1 MDNTALKKFAV
12 SARHKI
18 TTGVRNRA
26 GQFGI
31 TAQGIAPIQSL
42 ADGFIVN
49 GHIFDNKTQAQY
61 EHLRRRVEI
70 DGYEAVMETA
80 SYTWFN
86 RLVALRFM
94 EVHDYLPIRTRI
106 LSSLKA
112 NKVEPDAVTEVLQL
126 VEELSLDKELIYH
139 LQDTHNTN
147 ELFKYI
153 IEKQGMQLEKML
165 PNVFSPVESDFYL
178 LLPNDLLQDNGII
191 KDLITL
197 IPEEA
202 WDDIEIVGW
211 LYQFYVSEEKDQIFS
226 DLKKNKKIGK
236 QSIGPATQL
245 FTPKW
250 IVEYLVDNSL
260 GRLWLE
266 NNASSK
272 LKDKLHY
279 YLDAAEQ
286 TPEVMEQ
293 LAALKYENLK
303 PEDIK
308 VMDPAM
314 GSGHMLLHAF
324 DVLREIYLERGYNP
338 REIPQLIVENN
349 LYGIDID
356 KRAAQLASFAIAM
369 KARSY
374 DRRFFSREVTFNLIG
389 FEESN
394 GLALFHNTSLP
405 NEDVVNI
412 ELENL
417 YAQFFDAKIY
427 GSILR
432 LELIDVEIIE
442 EAIKYLKNSHVED
455 IIAQGYLDF
464 EVPIIEELIEIYKL
478 LNKRYDIVVT
488 NPPYMGSNGMEAKL
502 SEYVKKLYPNTK
514 SDLFAVFMD
523 TSTQMTKNNGFYA
536 MINQQSW
543 MFLSS
548 FEKLRQYI
556 INNQTIISMA
566 HTGARTFP
574 ELSGEVVQ
582 NTAFVLLNSRI
593 DSYLGRYDRLIKI
606 QTTEEKAKAI
616 LNNQCTYFSE
626 QKKFSVMP
634 GYPIAYWV
642 TNDVVTS
649 FNNLKTENVL
659 TTREG
664 MATANNELFL
674 RLWFEL
680 NYHRI
685 AFNCRS
691 SNDAIAQHI
700 KWVPYN
706 KGGGTRKWYGNNDY
720 VVNWENDGELIKNN
734 IDEKTGRIR
743 SHNYNGEYGFRE
755 GVTWSAISS
764 GNISVR
770 YTESG
775 FLFDS
780 KGAKGFSDSSDR
792 LPYILALLNS
802 KVAMVFLSFL
812 SPTLDFKVGDIV
824 QIPFI
829 QNNGYFGEVSSI
841 ANSCVDIARQDWD
854 SFETSW
860 DFEQH
865 PLVLNPIH
873 YSKISEA
880 YANWTVIAEE
890 RFNRLKGNEEELNR
904 TFIEIYGLQDELTPE
919 VEDKDV
925 TVRKANVERDIRSFL
940 SYLIGV
946 IFGRYRLDKPGL
958 AFAGGEFNLN
968 DFGSYKPDKDNIIPI
983 TAEHYFEDD
992 IISKIAELVAIIYG
1006 KDTLDENLQFIA
1018 THLGMKESETA
1029 EDTIRRYF
1037 MKDFYKDHLK
1047 IYQKR
1052 PIYWQFSSG
1061 KKGAFKGLMYLHRY
1075 DKYTL
1080 ARIRTDYVLKLTTT
1094 LNQLIEH
1101 AQVIIDGNISAKE
1114 VARARKEREAYEA
1127 QLQELREYDLIL
1139 KQLADQEIDLD
1150 LDDGVKVN
1158 YAKFQDI
1165 PFKKDNGRSEK
1176 MNLFEKI

>member
-26 GQFGI
+26 AQFGI

-49 GHIFDNKTQAQY
+49 GHIFDNKTQTQY

-70 DGYEAVMETA
+70 DGYKAVMETA

-86 RLVALRFM
+86 RLIALRFM

-165 PNVFSPVESDFYL
+165 PNVFSPVEGDFYL

-191 KDLITL
+191 RDLITL

-266 NNASSK
+266 NNALSN

-349 LYGIDID
+349 LYGMDID
-356 KRAAQLASFAIAM
+356 KRPAQLASFAIAM

-374 DRRFFSREVTFNLIG
+374 DRRFFSREVRFHFIG

-394 GLALFHNTSLP
+394 GLELFHNTSLP
-405 NEDVVNI
+405 NETAVNA

-427 GSILR
+427 GSILKV
-432 LELIDVEIIE
+432 ESVDVNLIE
-442 EAIKYLKNSHVED
+442 EAIRHLRTSRYED
-455 IIAQGYLDF
+455 IISQGYLNF
-464 EVPIIEELIEIYKL
+464 EVPLIEELLEQHKL
-478 LNKRYDIVVT
+478 LTLKYDIVVT
-488 NPPYMGSNGMEAKL
+488 NPPYMGGKGMDPKLLDFVKSN
-502 SEYVKKLYPNTK
+502 YPDSKN
-514 SDLFAVFMD
+514 DLFAVFIEECGELLK
-523 TSTQMTKNNGFYA
+523 STGYQA
-536 MINQQSW
+536 MITQHAW

-548 FEKLRQYI
+548 YKRLRNKLI
-556 INNQTIISMA
+556 LHDIVNMA
-566 HTGARTFP
+566 HLGSRAF
-574 ELSGEVVQ
+574 EEIGGEVVQ
-582 NTAFVLLNSRI
+582 TTAFILAKRSVKDYMATYVRLVNYNSQDAKKEAFLSKSNRHTATMANFKKVPG
-593 DSYLGRYDRLIKI
+593 LRYAYWLDTESIFTSRLI
-606 QTTEEKAKAI
+606 QDCFESGGR
-616 LNNQCTYFSE
+616 N
-626 QKKFSVMP
+626 
-634 GYPIAYWV
+634 
-642 TNDVVTS
+642 
-649 FNNLKTENVL
+649 KTH
-659 TTREG
+659 
-664 MATANNELFL
+664 NNEKYV
-674 RLWFEL
+674 RLWWECDK
-680 NYHRI
+680 
-685 AFNCRS
+685 AE
-691 SNDAIAQHI
+691 D
-700 KWVPYN
+700 KWVLYSN
-706 KGGGTRKWYGNNDY
+706 GGYYRKWYGNITD
-720 VVNWENDGELIKNN
+720 VVNWSDVAKAEYASHGGMLPQKSFESTGITWNGIAGNNYAFRIKLKNIPFSSSAPTIITLNDGELYATLAFMNTKVSRMLLDVLNPTLQLN
-734 IDEKTGRIR
+734 V
-743 SHNYNGEYGFRE
+743 GEG
-755 GVTWSAISS
+755 
-764 GNISVR
+764 
-770 YTESG
+770 
-775 FLFDS
+775 LQ
-780 KGAKGFSDSSDR
+780 
-792 LPYILALLNS
+792 LPLKKLNS
-802 KVAMVFLSFL
+802 LSGYVEEL
-812 SPTLDFKVGDIV
+812 SKS
-824 QIPFI
+824 
-829 QNNGYFGEVSSI
+829 NI
-841 ANSCVDIARQDWD
+841 ALSRADWD
-854 SFETSW
+854 SFEISL
-860 DFEQH
+860 DFKVH
-865 PLVLNPIH
+865 PLLELKEDAGDGTDMSKWIH
-873 YSKISEA
+873 TIK
-880 YANWTVIAEE
+880 YAFKNWETFSND
-890 RFNRLKGNEEELNR
+890 RFTKLKANEEELNR
-904 TFIEIYGLQDELTPE
+904 IFIDIYGLQDVLTPE

-925 TVRKANVERDIRSFL
+925 TVRKADVERDIRSFL
-940 SYLIGV
+940 SYLVGV

-958 AFAGGEFNLN
+958 AFAGGEFNLD

-983 TAEHYFEDD
+983 TVEHYFEDD
-992 IISKIAELVAIIYG
+992 IVSKITELVGIIYG
-1006 KDTLDENLQFIA
+1006 KDTLNENLQFIA
-1018 THLGMKESETA
+1018 THLGMKESESA

-1101 AQVIIDGNISAKE
+1101 AQVIIDGNVSAKE

-1139 KQLADQEIDLD
+1139 KQLADQEIELD

-1158 YAKFQDI
+1158 YAKFQEI

>member
-18 TTGVRNRA
+18 ATGVRNRA
-26 GQFGI
+26 AQFGI
-31 TAQGIAPIQSL
+31 TVEGIAPVQSL

-49 GHIFDNKTQAQY
+49 GHIFDNKTQMLY
-61 EHLRRRVEI
+61 DHLRRRVEI

-80 SYTWFN
+80 TYTWFN
-86 RLVALRFM
+86 RLIALRFM

-126 VEELSLDKELIYH
+126 VEELLLDKELIYH

-165 PNVFSPVESDFYL
+165 PNVFSPVEGDFYL

-191 KDLITL
+191 RDLITL
-197 IPEEA
+197 IPEET

-266 NNASSK
+266 NNASSN

-286 TPEVMEQ
+286 APEVMEQ

-349 LYGIDID
+349 LYGMDID
-356 KRAAQLASFAIAM
+356 KRPAQLASFAIAM
-369 KARSY
+369 KARFY
-374 DRRFFSREVTFNLIG
+374 DRRFFSREVRFHFIG

-394 GLALFHNTSLP
+394 GLELFHNTSLP
-405 NEDVVNI
+405 NETAVNA

-427 GSILR
+427 GSILKV
-432 LELIDVEIIE
+432 ESVDVNLIE
-442 EAIKYLKNSHVED
+442 EAIRHLRTSRYED
-455 IIAQGYLDF
+455 IISQGYLNF
-464 EVPIIEELIEIYKL
+464 EVPLIEELLEQHKL
-478 LNKRYDIVVT
+478 LTLKYDIVVT
-488 NPPYMGSNGMEAKL
+488 NPPYMGGKGMDPKLLDFVKSN
-502 SEYVKKLYPNTK
+502 YPDSKN
-514 SDLFAVFMD
+514 DLFAVFIEECGELLK
-523 TSTQMTKNNGFYA
+523 STGYQA
-536 MINQQSW
+536 MITQHAW

-548 FEKLRQYI
+548 YKRLRNKLI
-556 INNQTIISMA
+556 HHDIVNMA
-566 HTGARTFP
+566 HLGSRAF
-574 ELSGEVVQ
+574 EEIGGEVVQ
-582 NTAFVLLNSRI
+582 TTAFILAKRSVKDYMATYVRLVNYNSQDAKKEAFLSKSNRHTATMANFKKVPG
-593 DSYLGRYDRLIKI
+593 LRYAYWLDTESIFTSRLI
-606 QTTEEKAKAI
+606 QDCFESGGR
-616 LNNQCTYFSE
+616 N
-626 QKKFSVMP
+626 
-634 GYPIAYWV
+634 
-642 TNDVVTS
+642 
-649 FNNLKTENVL
+649 KTH
-659 TTREG
+659 
-664 MATANNELFL
+664 NNEKYV
-674 RLWFEL
+674 RLWWECDK
-680 NYHRI
+680 
-685 AFNCRS
+685 AE
-691 SNDAIAQHI
+691 D
-700 KWVPYN
+700 KWVLYSN
-706 KGGGTRKWYGNNDY
+706 GGYYRKWYGNITD
-720 VVNWENDGELIKNN
+720 VVNWSDVAKAEYASHGGMLPQKSFESTGITWNGIAGNNYAFRIKLKNIPFSSSAPTIITLNDGELYATLAFMNTKVSRMLLDVLNPTLQLN
-734 IDEKTGRIR
+734 V
-743 SHNYNGEYGFRE
+743 GEG
-755 GVTWSAISS
+755 
-764 GNISVR
+764 
-770 YTESG
+770 
-775 FLFDS
+775 LQ
-780 KGAKGFSDSSDR
+780 
-792 LPYILALLNS
+792 LPLKKLNS
-802 KVAMVFLSFL
+802 LSGYVEEL
-812 SPTLDFKVGDIV
+812 SKS
-824 QIPFI
+824 
-829 QNNGYFGEVSSI
+829 NI
-841 ANSCVDIARQDWD
+841 ALSRADWD
-854 SFETSW
+854 SFEISL
-860 DFEQH
+860 DFKVH
-865 PLVLNPIH
+865 PLLELKEDAGDGTDMSKWIH
-873 YSKISEA
+873 TIK
-880 YANWTVIAEE
+880 YAFKNWETFSND
-890 RFNRLKGNEEELNR
+890 RFTKLKANEEELNR
-904 TFIEIYGLQDELTPE
+904 IFIDIYGLQDVLTPE

-925 TVRKANVERDIRSFL
+925 TVRKADVERDIRSFL
-940 SYLIGV
+940 SYLVGV

-958 AFAGGEFNLN
+958 AFAGGEFNLD
-968 DFGSYKPDKDNIIPI
+968 DFGSYNPDKDNIIPI
-983 TAEHYFEDD
+983 TVEHYFEDD
-992 IISKIAELVAIIYG
+992 IVSKITELVGIIYG
-1006 KDTLDENLQFIA
+1006 KDTLNENLQFIA
-1018 THLGMKESETA
+1018 THLGMKESESA

-1101 AQVIIDGNISAKE
+1101 AQVIIDGNVSAKE

-1139 KQLADQEIDLD
+1139 KQLADQEIELD

-1158 YAKFQDI
+1158 YAKFQEI

>member
-18 TTGVRNRA
+18 ATGVRNRA
-26 GQFGI
+26 AQFGI
-31 TAQGIAPIQSL
+31 TVEGIAPVQSL

-49 GHIFDNKTQAQY
+49 GHIFDNKTQMLY
-61 EHLRRRVEI
+61 DHLRRRVEI

-80 SYTWFN
+80 TYTWFN

-126 VEELSLDKELIYH
+126 VEELSLEKELIYH
-139 LQDTHNTN
+139 LQDTHNVN

-165 PNVFSPVESDFYL
+165 PNVFSPVEGDFYL

-191 KDLITL
+191 GDLITL

-211 LYQFYVSEEKDQIFS
+211 MYQFYVSEEKDQIFS
-226 DLKKNKKIGK
+226 NLKKNKKIGK

-266 NNASSK
+266 NNASSN

-286 TPEVMEQ
+286 TPEVMDQ
-293 LAALKYENLK
+293 LVALKYENLK

-324 DVLREIYLERGYNP
+324 DVLREIYLERGYSP

-349 LYGIDID
+349 LYGMDID

-405 NEDVVNI
+405 NEDAVNA

-432 LELIDVEIIE
+432 LESIDVDLIE
-442 EAIKYLKNSHVED
+442 EAIRHLRASRVED
-455 IIAQGYLDF
+455 IIEQGYLNF
-464 EVPIIEELIEIYKL
+464 EVPIIEEQLEQYKL
-478 LNKRYDIVVT
+478 LTMKYDIVVT
-488 NPPYMGSNGMEAKL
+488 NPPYMSGKGMDPKL
-502 SEYVKKLYPNTK
+502 TDYVRKYYPNTK

-523 TSTQMTKNNGFYA
+523 VSTYLTKLEGYYS
-536 MINQQSW
+536 MINQQAW

-548 FEKLRQYI
+548 FEKLRKDI
-556 INNQTIISMA
+556 ISSQTIINMA
-566 HTGARTFP
+566 HTGTRTFP
-574 ELSGEVVQ
+574 EIGGEVVQ
-582 NTAFVLLNSRI
+582 NTSFI
-593 DSYLGRYDRLIKI
+593 
-606 QTTEEKAKAI
+606 I
-616 LNNQCTYFSE
+616 LNTQVDGYCGKYVQLVEYKSTELMSANIRNENNTFQIFQS
-626 QKKFSVMP
+626 KFKIIP
-634 GYPIAYWV
+634 GSPIAYWASKAIY
-642 TNDVVTS
+642 NIFQQAIPFS
-649 FNNLKTENVL
+649 
-659 TTREG
+659 
-664 MATANNELFL
+664 
-674 RLWFEL
+674 
-680 NYHRI
+680 RI
-685 AFNCRS
+685 AYSFQGMITGNNNYFLKLWHEIDNRYLLI
-691 SNDAIAQHI
+691 NQTDINRVNKLDVKQ
-700 KWVPYN
+700 KWLPYN
-706 KGGGTRKWYGNNDY
+706 KGGSYRKWFGNNEY
-720 VVNWENDGELIKNN
+720 ILRWENRGGNLVRARTENK
-734 IDEKTGRIR
+734 
-743 SHNYNGEYGFRE
+743 EYYLKK
-755 GVTWSAISS
+755 GVTWSFIGTNAFSSRYFPNGFFWDVAGSSIFCNSNINEELLLAIMNCKVTDYIFRILNPTMNYQVENVLSLPYYDSDYSRVIKFSEENIAISK
-764 GNISVR
+764 N
-770 YTESG
+770 
-775 FLFDS
+775 
-780 KGAKGFSDSSDR
+780 
-792 LPYILALLNS
+792 
-802 KVAMVFLSFL
+802 
-812 SPTLDFKVGDIV
+812 
-824 QIPFI
+824 
-829 QNNGYFGEVSSI
+829 
-841 ANSCVDIARQDWD
+841 DWD

-860 DFEQH
+860 DFEAH
-865 PLVLNPIH
+865 PLIN
-873 YSKISEA
+873 YQENQSKLSDVYQIWEEMSEKQF
-880 YANWTVIAEE
+880 IQ
-890 RFNRLKGNEEELNR
+890 LKANEEDLNR
-904 TFIEIYGLQDELTPE
+904 IFIEIYGLQDELTPE

-925 TVRKANVERDIRSFL
+925 TVRKADVERDVCSFL
-940 SYLIGV
+940 SYLVGV

-958 AFAGGEFNLN
+958 AFAGGEFNLE

-992 IISKIAELVAIIYG
+992 IVSKITELVAIIYG
-1006 KDTLDENLQFIA
+1006 KDTLNENLQFIA
-1018 THLGMKESETA
+1018 TTLGMKESETA

-1114 VARARKEREAYEA
+1114 VARARKEKEAYEA

>member
-26 GQFGI
+26 AQFGI

-49 GHIFDNKTQAQY
+49 GHIFDNKTRTQY

-112 NKVEPDAVTEVLQL
+112 NKVEPDTVTEVLQL

-165 PNVFSPVESDFYL
+165 PNVFSPVEADFYL
-178 LLPNDLLQDNGII
+178 LLPNDLLQDSGII
-191 KDLITL
+191 RDLITL
-197 IPEEA
+197 IPDEA
-202 WDDIEIVGW
+202 WEDIEIVGW

-266 NNASSK
+266 NNASSN

-308 VMDPAM
+308 VIDPAM

-349 LYGIDID
+349 LYGMDID

-394 GLALFHNTSLP
+394 GLALFHNTSLH
-405 NEDVVNI
+405 NENAVNV

-417 YAQFFDAKIY
+417 YDQFFDARIY
-427 GSILR
+427 GSILK
-432 LELIDVEIIE
+432 LEFINVELIE
-442 EAIKYLKNSHVED
+442 EAIKELRNSRIED
-455 IIAQGYLDF
+455 IIVQGYLNF
-464 EVPIIEELIEIYKL
+464 EVPIIEELLEQFKL
-478 LNKRYDIVVT
+478 LIMKYEIVVT
-488 NPPYMGSNGMEAKL
+488 NPPYMGGKGMDPKL
-502 SEYVKKLYPNTK
+502 TDYVRKFYPNTK

-523 TSTQMTKNNGFYA
+523 VSTYFTKFEGYYA

-543 MFLSS
+543 MFLST
-548 FEKLRQYI
+548 FEKLREFI
-556 INNQTIISMA
+556 IGNQTIINMA
-566 HTGARTFP
+566 HTGTRTFP
-574 ELSGEVVQ
+574 EIGGEKVQ
-582 NTAFVLLNSRI
+582 NTAYIMQNSNV
-593 DSYLGRYDRLIKI
+593 DNYKGNYVRLIDYN
-606 QTTEEKAKAI
+606 TSEKKSENI
-616 LNNQCTYFSE
+616 FNKSISYKSTLNEY
-626 QKKFSVMP
+626 KKFP
-634 GYPIAYWV
+634 EIPFWYWAS
-642 TNDVVTS
+642 NQIKHIY
-649 FNNLKTENVL
+649 NNANLFGNIVQIKAGL
-659 TTREG
+659 TTG
-664 MATANNELFL
+664 NNEIFQ
-674 RLWFEL
+674 RNWYEINFKNIGF
-680 NYHRI
+680 NYKTVEETRNGLHRWYPC
-685 AFNCRS
+685 NS
-691 SNDAIAQHI
+691 
-700 KWVPYN
+700 
-706 KGGGTRKWYGNNDY
+706 GGQYRKWFPTNLI
-720 VVNWENDGELIKNN
+720 VVNWENDGNEIKKYKNDNGKLAARPQNVQFYFKEGFTWNKISNSKFSVKYKKQGYIYDDTSRSAFTENTELLP
-734 IDEKTGRIR
+734 
-743 SHNYNGEYGFRE
+743 YFM
-755 GVTWSAISS
+755 
-764 GNISVR
+764 
-770 YTESG
+770 G
-775 FLFDS
+775 FLCS
-780 KGAKGFSDSSDR
+780 KVCFTLLKFLNPSMSFTNGDISR
-792 LPYILALLNS
+792 LPYIYS
-802 KVAMVFLSFL
+802 EMHMDKVNELVAYNIEISESDESTFEISWEFKKHPYLIYKGNISTLS
-812 SPTLDFKVGDIV
+812 D
-824 QIPFI
+824 
-829 QNNGYFGEVSSI
+829 SSI
-841 ANSCVDIARQDWD
+841 CWK
-854 SFETSW
+854 
-860 DFEQH
+860 
-865 PLVLNPIH
+865 L
-873 YSKISEA
+873 IS
-880 YANWTVIAEE
+880 EE
-890 RFNRLKGNEEELNR
+890 RFNQLRANEEELNKI
-904 TFIEIYGLQDELTPE
+904 FINIYGLESELTPE
-919 VEDKDV
+919 VDEIDV
-925 TVRKANVERDIRSFL
+925 TVQKADVERDIRSFL
-940 SYLIGV
+940 SYLVGI
-946 IFGRYRLDKPGL
+946 IFGRYRLDKLGL
-958 AFAGGEFNLN
+958 AFAGGEFNL
-968 DFGSYKPDKDNIIPI
+968 DEFGSYKPDKDNIIPI

-992 IISKIAELVAIIYG
+992 IVSKITELIAIIYG
-1006 KDTLDENLQFIA
+1006 KDTLNENLQFIA

-1061 KKGAFKGLMYLHRY
+1061 RKGAFKGLMYLHRY

-1101 AQVIIDGNISAKE
+1101 AQVIIDGNVSAKE
-1114 VARARKEREAYEA
+1114 VARARKESEAYEA

-1158 YAKFQDI
+1158 YEKFQNI
-1165 PFKKDNGRSEK
+1165 PFKKDNGRSETK
-1176 MNLFEKI
+1176 NLFEKI

>member
-1 MDNTALKKFAV
+1 MDNTVLKKFAV

-18 TTGVRNRA
+18 ATGVRNRA
-26 GQFGI
+26 AQFGI
-31 TAQGIAPIQSL
+31 TVEGIAPVQSL

-49 GHIFDNKTQAQY
+49 GHIFDNKTQMLY
-61 EHLRRRVEI
+61 DHLRRRVEI

-80 SYTWFN
+80 TYTWFN

-126 VEELSLDKELIYH
+126 VGELSLDKELIYH
-139 LQDTHNTN
+139 LQDTHNVN

-165 PNVFSPVESDFYL
+165 PNVFSPVEGDFYL

-191 KDLITL
+191 RDLVTL

-266 NNASSK
+266 NNASSN

-324 DVLREIYLERGYNP
+324 DVLREIYLERGYSP

-349 LYGIDID
+349 LYGMDID

-405 NEDVVNI
+405 NEDAVNA

-417 YAQFFDAKIY
+417 YSQFFDAKIY

-432 LELIDVEIIE
+432 LESIDVDLIE
-442 EAIKYLKNSHVED
+442 EAIKHLRTSRIED
-455 IIAQGYLDF
+455 IIEQGYLNF
-464 EVPIIEELIEIYKL
+464 EVPIVEQLSVLYKL
-478 LNKRYDIVVT
+478 LTMKYDVVVT
-488 NPPYMGSNGMEAKL
+488 NPPYMGGSGMNSELSN
-502 SEYVKKLYPNTK
+502 YVKKFYPNTK
-514 SDLFAVFMD
+514 SDLFAVFMEKMQD
-523 TSTQMTKNNGFYA
+523 ICKERGFIA
-536 MINQQSW
+536 NVTMQSW
-543 MFLSS
+543 MFLNSLGK
-548 FEKLRQYI
+548 FRKKLIYNYSIVTMTHMGNMVMGIAFGTTATIFRKKVEEFNGIYTK
-556 INNQTIISMA
+556 INQIDITNSIPKNFPNELQTYQ
-566 HTGARTFP
+566 T
-574 ELSGEVVQ
+574 
-582 NTAFVLLNSRI
+582 NSDNFKMI
-593 DSYLGRYDRLIKI
+593 
-606 QTTEEKAKAI
+606 
-616 LNNQCTYFSE
+616 
-626 QKKFSVMP
+626 P
-634 GYPIAYWV
+634 GIPIAYWV
-642 TNDVVTS
+642 SDKIYDS
-649 FNNLKTENVL
+649 FKYEKIEKYAISDGQTKTGDNNKY
-659 TTREG
+659 
-664 MATANNELFL
+664 L
-674 RLWFEL
+674 RLIWEVER
-680 NYHRI
+680 NTI
-685 AFNCRS
+685 GKGK
-691 SNDAIAQHI
+691 
-700 KWVPYN
+700 KWVIHA
-706 KGGGTRKWYGNNDY
+706 KGGGYRRWFGNIDTIIDWSEKAKNHYRKDHVARIAPEYIWFRRGVSWNLISSSERFSVRLLEEDSTFNLAAPSIFFDDENLNDY
-720 VVNWENDGELIKNN
+720 V
-734 IDEKTGRIR
+734 
-743 SHNYNGEYGFRE
+743 
-755 GVTWSAISS
+755 
-764 GNISVR
+764 
-770 YTESG
+770 
-775 FLFDS
+775 
-780 KGAKGFSDSSDR
+780 
-792 LPYILALLNS
+792 LALLNS
-802 KVAMVFLSFL
+802 KYAEKIIRILN
-812 SPTLDFKVGDIV
+812 PTLNTNIGDV
-824 QIPFI
+824 TSIPLKI
-829 QNNGYFGEVSSI
+829 SRDKEI
-841 ANSCVDIARQDWD
+841 LDLARDNITFSKRDWD

-860 DFEQH
+860 DFDKH
-865 PLVLNPIH
+865 PILSELEH

-880 YANWTVIAEE
+880 YANWNVVAEA
-890 RFNRLKGNEEELNR
+890 RFKQLKANEEELNR
-904 TFIEIYGLQDELTPE
+904 IFIEIYGLQDELTPE

-925 TVRKANVERDIRSFL
+925 TVRKADVERDVRSFL
-940 SYLIGV
+940 SYLVGV

-958 AFAGGEFNLN
+958 AFAGGEFNL
-968 DFGSYKPDKDNIIPI
+968 DEFGSYKPDKDNIIPI

-992 IISKIAELVAIIYG
+992 IVSKIAELVAIIYG
-1006 KDTLDENLQFIA
+1006 EDTLTENLQFIA
-1018 THLGMKESETA
+1018 TTLGMKESETA

-1150 LDDGVKVN
+1150 LDEGVKVN

-1176 MNLFEKI
+1176 KNLFEKI

>member
-26 GQFGI
+26 AQFGI

-49 GHIFDNKTQAQY
+49 GHIFDNKTQMLY
-61 EHLRRRVEI
+61 DHLRRRVEI

-165 PNVFSPVESDFYL
+165 PNVFSPVEGDFYL

-191 KDLITL
+191 RDLITL

-266 NNASSK
+266 NNASSN
-272 LKDKLHY
+272 LNDKLHY

-293 LAALKYENLK
+293 LAALKYESLK

-349 LYGIDID
+349 LYGMDID

-374 DRRFFSREVTFNLIG
+374 DRRFFSREVQFNLIG

-394 GLALFHNTSLP
+394 GLVLFHNTSLP
-405 NEDVVNI
+405 NEDDVNAA
-412 ELENL
+412 LENL
-417 YAQFFDAKIY
+417 YTQFFDAKIY

-432 LELIDVEIIE
+432 LEFIDVELIE
-442 EAIKYLKNSHVED
+442 DAIKFLKNSIIED
-455 IIAQGYLDF
+455 IIAQGYLNF
-464 EVPIIEELIEIYKL
+464 EVPIIEELIEQYRL
-478 LNKRYDIVVT
+478 LTMKYYIVVT
-488 NPPYMGSNGMEAKL
+488 NPPYMGTGGMDSKL
-502 SEYVKKLYPNTK
+502 SSYVKKHYPHSK

-523 TSTQMTKNNGFYA
+523 TATFFIKKYGYYA

-548 FEKLRQYI
+548 FEQLRKYVLDK
-556 INNQTIISMA
+556 QTIINMA
-566 HTGARTFP
+566 HTGSRTFP
-574 ELSGEVVQ
+574 EIGGEVVQ
-582 NTAFVLLNSRI
+582 NTAFIIMNNNI
-593 DSYLGRYDRLIKI
+593 KAYIAKYERL
-606 QTTEEKAKAI
+606 TGFNGTEEKAKNIKEDVITYNTVQNKYKVIPGSPIVYWSKPII
-616 LNNQCTYFSE
+616 LDTFQNNKPIAVYAHTRRGLQTGNSSKFIRYWYEVSQDKISLE
-626 QKKFSVMP
+626 QKEYTDKDLKKW
-634 GYPIAYWV
+634 YPF
-642 TNDVVTS
+642 NSGGS
-649 FNNLKTENVL
+649 F
-659 TTREG
+659 
-664 MATANNELFL
+664 
-674 RLWFEL
+674 
-680 NYHRI
+680 
-685 AFNCRS
+685 
-691 SNDAIAQHI
+691 
-700 KWVPYN
+700 
-706 KGGGTRKWYGNNDY
+706 RKWYGNIIN
-720 VVNWENDGELIKNN
+720 VVNWENNGREIKTSGNSIIPSEDKYFKEVISWN
-734 IDEKTGRIR
+734 K
-743 SHNYNGEYGFRE
+743 
-755 GVTWSAISS
+755 ISS
-764 GNISVR
+764 GNLSVR
-770 YTESG
+770 FQPSGIIPGDASPFLYTNNS
-775 FLFDS
+775 FLQ
-780 KGAKGFSDSSDR
+780 K
-792 LPYILALLNS
+792 YILALFNS
-802 KVAMVFLSFL
+802 SVTDELIKIL
-812 SPTLDFKVGDIV
+812 SPTLNFEVGQLAKLPLNINEKYLD
-824 QIPFI
+824 
-829 QNNGYFGEVSSI
+829 NVSGITVENI
-841 ANSCVDIARQDWD
+841 AKSKNDWD

-860 DFEQH
+860 DFQQH
-865 PLVLNPIH
+865 PLRVESGH
-873 YSKISEA
+873 YSRISDA
-880 YANWTVIAEE
+880 FANWDLIAEA
-890 RFNRLKGNEEELNR
+890 RFNQLKSNEEELNR
-904 TFIEIYGLQDELTPE
+904 IFIDIYGLQDELTPE

-925 TVRKANVERDIRSFL
+925 TVRKADVERDVRSFL
-940 SYLIGV
+940 SYLVGV
-946 IFGRYRLDKPGL
+946 VFGRYRLDKPGL
-958 AFAGGEFNLN
+958 TFAGGEFSL
-968 DFGSYKPDKDNIIPI
+968 DEFGPYKPDKDNIIPI

-992 IISKIAELVAIIYG
+992 IVSKITELIAITYG
-1006 KDTLDENLQFIA
+1006 KDTLNENLQFIA

-1101 AQVIIDGNISAKE
+1101 AQVIIDGNVSAKE

>member
-1 MDNTALKKFAV
+1 M
-12 SARHKI
+12 
-18 TTGVRNRA
+18 
-26 GQFGI
+26 
-31 TAQGIAPIQSL
+31 
-42 ADGFIVN
+42 
-49 GHIFDNKTQAQY
+49 
-61 EHLRRRVEI
+61 
-70 DGYEAVMETA
+70 
-80 SYTWFN
+80 
-86 RLVALRFM
+86 
-94 EVHDYLPIRTRI
+94 
-106 LSSLKA
+106 
-112 NKVEPDAVTEVLQL
+112 
-126 VEELSLDKELIYH
+126 
-139 LQDTHNTN
+139 
-147 ELFKYI
+147 
-153 IEKQGMQLEKML
+153 
-165 PNVFSPVESDFYL
+165 
-178 LLPNDLLQDNGII
+178 
-191 KDLITL
+191 
-197 IPEEA
+197 
-202 WDDIEIVGW
+202 
-211 LYQFYVSEEKDQIFS
+211 
-226 DLKKNKKIGK
+226 GK
-236 QSIGPATQL
+236 R
-245 FTPKW
+245 W
-250 IVEYLVDNSL
+250 
-260 GRLWLE
+260 
-266 NNASSK
+266 
-272 LKDKLHY
+272 
-279 YLDAAEQ
+279 
-286 TPEVMEQ
+286 
-293 LAALKYENLK
+293 
-303 PEDIK
+303 
-308 VMDPAM
+308 
-314 GSGHMLLHAF
+314 
-324 DVLREIYLERGYNP
+324 
-338 REIPQLIVENN
+338 
-349 LYGIDID
+349 
-356 KRAAQLASFAIAM
+356 
-369 KARSY
+369 
-374 DRRFFSREVTFNLIG
+374 
-389 FEESN
+389 
-394 GLALFHNTSLP
+394 
-405 NEDVVNI
+405 
-412 ELENL
+412 
-417 YAQFFDAKIY
+417 
-427 GSILR
+427 
-432 LELIDVEIIE
+432 
-442 EAIKYLKNSHVED
+442 
-455 IIAQGYLDF
+455 
-464 EVPIIEELIEIYKL
+464 
-478 LNKRYDIVVT
+478 
-488 NPPYMGSNGMEAKL
+488 
-502 SEYVKKLYPNTK
+502 
-514 SDLFAVFMD
+514 
-523 TSTQMTKNNGFYA
+523 
-536 MINQQSW
+536 
-543 MFLSS
+543 
-548 FEKLRQYI
+548 
-556 INNQTIISMA
+556 
-566 HTGARTFP
+566 
-574 ELSGEVVQ
+574 
-582 NTAFVLLNSRI
+582 
-593 DSYLGRYDRLIKI
+593 
-606 QTTEEKAKAI
+606 
-616 LNNQCTYFSE
+616 
-626 QKKFSVMP
+626 
-634 GYPIAYWV
+634 
-642 TNDVVTS
+642 
-649 FNNLKTENVL
+649 
-659 TTREG
+659 
-664 MATANNELFL
+664 
-674 RLWFEL
+674 
-680 NYHRI
+680 
-685 AFNCRS
+685 
-691 SNDAIAQHI
+691 
-700 KWVPYN
+700 
-706 KGGGTRKWYGNNDY
+706 
-720 VVNWENDGELIKNN
+720 ELIKNN

-946 IFGRYRLDKPGL
+946 IFGRYRLEKPGL

-1006 KDTLDENLQFIA
+1006 KDTLNENLQFIA
-1018 THLGMKESETA
+1018 THLGMKGSETP

-1101 AQVIIDGNISAKE
+1101 AQVIIDGNVSAKE